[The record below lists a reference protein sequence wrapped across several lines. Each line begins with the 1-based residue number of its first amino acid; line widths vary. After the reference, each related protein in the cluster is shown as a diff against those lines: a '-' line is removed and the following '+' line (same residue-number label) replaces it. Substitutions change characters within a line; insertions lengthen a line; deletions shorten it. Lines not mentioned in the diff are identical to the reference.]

1 MKYNTASL
9 SDKINENR
17 MLLTFGALFVV
28 FCTAFYAVTRLTPSS
43 FAPLN
48 NYTAAALGFL
58 LHALGM
64 QPTLEGVVVSA
75 GGFSVKIID
84 ECSAIFV
91 FILFSSFVL
100 AYPTS
105 FKNKA
110 IGLIFGIPSLFVV
123 NTLRL
128 TVVFFAGLWRPDLFE
143 YVHAYLW
150 QTIMIILVFIS
161 CLAWLHYVVMVTT
174 RNEPL
179 AFLVRFVAFSSVL
192 FLIWF
197 YLDNIYVSMTGY
209 ITEFLLNCMGYH
221 IHLAPDPNIAL
232 YPSTF
237 NLIAFTALI
246 LATQTSSVSR
256 KGVKIKSLAI
266 GMTLM
271 MFVEIIH
278 GLYQVLADF
287 GVGYALEIMYATQI
301 GNQYFLPFGL
311 WLAFSHADVF
321 RRAGTHICPICG
333 EEKVGIVEHIRAKH
347 GAEAL
352 EDERVK
358 AVLDRMRGAF
368 GFKEARH
375 IGGIVKEA
383 KNKFEAVLIKKK

>member
-17 MLLTFGALFVV
+17 TLLTFGALFIV
-28 FCTAFYAVTRLTPSS
+28 FCTAFYAVTRLTPST

-48 NYTAAALGFL
+48 NYTATTLGFL
-58 LHALGM
+58 LRLLGM

-91 FILFSSFVL
+91 FILFISFVL

-105 FKNKA
+105 LKNKA

-209 ITEFLLNCMGYH
+209 MAEFLLNCMGYH

-246 LATQTSSVSR
+246 LATQHPSIGR
-256 KGVKIKSLAI
+256 KGAKVKALVI
-266 GMTLM
+266 GLTLM
-271 MFVEIIH
+271 MLVEVIH

-287 GVGYALEIMYATQI
+287 GVRYALEIMYAAQI

-311 WLAFSHADVF
+311 WLVFVYADVF
-321 RRAGTHICPICG
+321 RRAGTYICPICG
-333 EEKVGIVEHIRAKH
+333 EEKVGIVEHIRVKH
-347 GAEAL
+347 GGEAL
-352 EDERVK
+352 EDKRVK
-358 AVLDRMRGAF
+358 AVLEGRSHRLRLLGV
-368 GFKEARH
+368 
-375 IGGIVKEA
+375 GIVDYM
-383 KNKFEAVLIKKK
+383 KKKSEVLLKKRK

>member
-1 MKYNTASL
+1 MKYSTTLL
-9 SDKINENR
+9 SDKIKENR
-17 MLLTFGALFVV
+17 TLLTFGALFVL
-28 FCTAFYAVTRLTPSS
+28 FCTAFYATTRLTPST
-43 FAPLN
+43 FTPLN
-48 NYTAAALGFL
+48 NYTTTTLGFL
-58 LHALGM
+58 LQLLGM
-64 QPTLEGVVVSA
+64 HPTVEGALLSA

-84 ECSAIFV
+84 ECSALFV

-100 AYPTS
+100 AYPTT

-197 YLDNIYVSMTGY
+197 YIDNIYVSMTGY
-209 ITEFLLNCMGYH
+209 MTEFLLNCMGYH

-256 KGVKIKSLAI
+256 KGAKIKALAI
-266 GMTLM
+266 GLTLM
-271 MFVEIIH
+271 MLVEVIH

-287 GVGYALEIMYATQI
+287 GVGYAIEIMYAAQI

-311 WLAFSHADVF
+311 WLAFSYADVF
-321 RRAGTHICPICG
+321 RRAGTYICPICG

-347 GAEAL
+347 GEKAL

-358 AVLDRMRGAF
+358 AVLEGRRGAF
-368 GFKEARH
+368 GFKGKMHLER
-375 IGGIVKEA
+375 IMKQ
-383 KNKFEAVLIKKK
+383 IKRSLKLR

>member
-9 SDKINENR
+9 SDKIKENR
-17 MLLTFGALFVV
+17 TLLTFGALFVF
-28 FCTAFYAVTRLTPSS
+28 FCAAFYAITRLTPST

-64 QPTLEGVVVSA
+64 PPTLEGVIVSA

-91 FILFSSFVL
+91 FILFISFVL

-105 FKNKA
+105 LKNKA

-174 RNEPL
+174 RNKPL

-209 ITEFLLNCMGYH
+209 MTEFLLNCMGYH

-237 NLIAFTALI
+237 NLIAFAALI

-256 KGVKIKSLAI
+256 KGAKVNALAI
-266 GMTLM
+266 GLTLM
-271 MFVEIIH
+271 MLVEVIH
-278 GLYQVLADF
+278 GLFQVLADF
-287 GVGYALEIMYATQI
+287 GVGCALEIMYAAQI

-311 WLAFSHADVF
+311 WLVFSYADVF
-321 RRAGTHICPICG
+321 RRAGAHICPICG
-333 EEKVGIVEHIRAKH
+333 EEKVGIVEHIRVKH
-347 GAEAL
+347 GEKAL
-352 EDERVK
+352 EREDVK
-358 AVLDRMRGAF
+358 TMLDARRGAF
-368 GFKEARH
+368 RFKGKVCLER
-375 IGGIVKEA
+375 VVE
-383 KNKFEAVLIKKK
+383 EMKKRFRV

>member
-1 MKYNTASL
+1 MKYSTTPL
-9 SDKINENR
+9 SDKIKENR
-17 MLLTFGALFVV
+17 TLLTFGALFVF
-28 FCTAFYAVTRLTPSS
+28 FCTTFYAITRLTPST
-43 FAPLN
+43 FTPLN
-48 NYTAAALGFL
+48 NYTTTTLGFL
-58 LHALGM
+58 LQLLGM
-64 QPTLEGVVVSA
+64 HPTVEGALLSA

-84 ECSAIFV
+84 ECSALFV

-100 AYPTS
+100 AYPTT

-209 ITEFLLNCMGYH
+209 MTEFLLNCMGYH

-246 LATQTSSVSR
+246 LATQSPRISR
-256 KGVKIKSLAI
+256 RGTKIKALAI
-266 GMTLM
+266 GLTLM
-271 MFVEIIH
+271 MLVEVIH

-287 GVGYALEIMYATQI
+287 GVGYALEIMYAAQI

-311 WLAFSHADVF
+311 WIVFSYADVF
-321 RRAGTHICPICG
+321 RRAGAHICPICG
-333 EEKVGIVEHIRAKH
+333 EEKVGIVEHIRVKH
-347 GAEAL
+347 GVKAL

-358 AVLDRMRGAF
+358 AMLEGRRGAF
-368 GFKEARH
+368 GFKGKMRLER
-375 IGGIVKEA
+375 IVKQ
-383 KNKFEAVLIKKK
+383 IKRSLKLR

>member
-1 MKYNTASL
+1 MKCNTASL
-9 SDKINENR
+9 SDKINKNR
-17 MLLTFGALFVV
+17 MLLTFGALFLVS
-28 FCTAFYAVTRLTPSS
+28 CTAFYVITRLTPSS

-48 NYTAAALGFL
+48 NYTATALGFL

-64 QPTLEGVVVSA
+64 PPTVEGVIVSA
-75 GGFSVKIID
+75 GGFSVKIIY

-91 FILFSSFVL
+91 FIPFISFVL

-105 FKNKA
+105 LKNKA

-123 NTLRL
+123 NALRL
-128 TVVFFAGLWRPDLFE
+128 TVVFFTGLWRPDLFE

-174 RNEPL
+174 RNKPL
-179 AFLVRFVAFSSVL
+179 AFLVRFVGFSSVL

-197 YLDNIYVSMTGY
+197 YLDNIYVLIIGY
-209 ITEFLLNCMGYH
+209 MTEFLLNCMGYH

-246 LATQTSSVSR
+246 LATQHPSVR
-256 KGVKIKSLAI
+256 EKGVKMKALVF
-266 GMTLM
+266 GLTLM
-271 MFVEIIH
+271 MLVEVIH
-278 GLYQVLADF
+278 GLYQVLVNF
-287 GVGYALEIMYATQI
+287 GVGYALEIMYAAQI

-311 WLAFSHADVF
+311 WLVFVYTDVF
-321 RRAGTHICPICG
+321 KKAGMHVCPICG
-333 EEKVGIVEHIRAKH
+333 EEKVGIVDHIRAKH
-347 GAEAL
+347 GEEAL

-358 AVLDRMRGAF
+358 AVLEGRSRRLRLLGV
-368 GFKEARH
+368 
-375 IGGIVKEA
+375 GIVDYIKGT
-383 KNKFEAVLIKKK
+383 FEVLLKKRK

>member
-1 MKYNTASL
+1 MKYSTASL

-17 MLLTFGALFVV
+17 TLLKFGMLFVV
-28 FCTAFYAVTRLTPSS
+28 FCTAFYAVTRLTPST

-48 NYTAAALGFL
+48 NYTATTLGFL
-58 LHALGM
+58 LQLLGM
-64 QPTLEGVVVSA
+64 HPTVEGALLSA

-84 ECSAIFV
+84 ECSALFV

-105 FKNKA
+105 LKNKA

-197 YLDNIYVSMTGY
+197 YLDNMYVSMTGY

-246 LATQTSSVSR
+246 LATQSPRISR
-256 KGVKIKSLAI
+256 KGTKIKALAI
-266 GMTLM
+266 GLTLM
-271 MFVEIIH
+271 MFVEVIH

-287 GVGYALEIMYATQI
+287 GVGHALEIMYAAQI

-311 WLAFSHADVF
+311 WLVFAYADVF
-321 RRAGTHICPICG
+321 RRAGAHICPICG
-333 EEKVGIVEHIRAKH
+333 EERVGIVEHIRVKH
-347 GAEAL
+347 GEKAL
-352 EDERVK
+352 EREDVK
-358 AVLDRMRGAF
+358 AMLKCPRGVLRKKIRSGLVRVV
-368 GFKEARH
+368 E
-375 IGGIVKEA
+375 EL
-383 KNKFEAVLIKKK
+383 KNKFKVW